1 MDMNSKYVSE
11 ASVKLHQERLHQER
25 QSRIQQVYKLL
36 AESDEGLSAK
46 DLSVHMS
53 VKADSIRLYLK
64 ELLARDLIYVAAKDG
79 KTRLFKANM
88 SPKPPK
94 TEEEAKAK
102 IEEALPVSPDGKEFD
117 PGTFTPC
124 GDVCRPGDIVW
135 VSSRSGEGQFF
146 RYLVITPWE
155 RKAMV
160 LGIFAEG
167 HPALNLNDPNY
178 IYLGNDPETGEGL
191 YADVTNTCQ
200 RGYKQFGDL
209 LMHVDKDCMDAVKNR
224 LARVMQFDNICGKTI
239 VKEVIKDD
247 PKKDVA
253 IERLKKVVEDKMK
266 LIDEG
271 KDLEKNLRQQ
281 LNGLFM
287 ENVDLRASGK
297 EKDAKITALKT
308 QMDEMDQI
316 RRDLQKRLEVQS
328 ETIDNLN
335 EDNARLRQ
343 EMLDTP
349 VVEDEM
355 SEENQKI
362 FAALMSANAD
372 LEKDLKQRYEDEI
385 KTLRQIIFSMIKGG
399 DAR

>member
-1 MDMNSKYVSE
+1 MKDYTRGLRDYSN
-11 ASVKLHQERLHQER
+11 KLKAER
-25 QSRIQQVYKLL
+25 QSKIQQVYRYL
-36 AESDEGLSAK
+36 AETSEGKCVKDIAH
-46 DLSVHMS
+46 DLSLGIESARHYV
-53 VKADSIRLYLK
+53 K
-64 ELLARDLIYVAAKDG
+64 ELLAKDLVYVAGKDG

-102 IEEALPVSPDGKEFD
+102 VEEALPVSPDGKEFD

-135 VSSRSGEGQFF
+135 VSSRSGAGQFF

-167 HPALNLNDPNY
+167 HPNLNLNDPNY

-209 LMHVDKDCMDAVKNR
+209 LMHVDKDCLDAVKNR
-224 LARVMQFDNICGKTI
+224 LARVMQIDDICGKTI
-239 VKEVIKDD
+239 YKEIIKDD

-253 IERLKKVVEDKMK
+253 IERLKKVIEDKMK
-266 LIDEG
+266 LIDQAGE
-271 KDLEKNLRQQ
+271 LEKDLRQQ
-281 LNGLFM
+281 VNVLFTQ
-287 ENVDLRASGK
+287 NLDLTARNKAASDK
-297 EKDAKITALKT
+297 TEALER

-316 RRDLQKRLEVQS
+316 RKDLQKRLEVQCT
-328 ETIDNLN
+328 TIDSLT

-343 EMLDTP
+343 EMLDIP
-349 VVEDEM
+349 ASENEL

-362 FAALMSANAD
+362 FTALMTANAD

-385 KTLRQIIFSMIKGG
+385 KTLRQIIFSMINGG
-399 DAR
+399 NAQ

>member
-1 MDMNSKYVSE
+1 MEKSKYTSTSAE
-11 ASVKLHQERLHQER
+11 KLHQER
-25 QSRIQQVYKLL
+25 QSKIQQVYRML
-36 AESDEGLSAK
+36 AETEVGLCVKDISAK
-46 DLSVHMS
+46 MGMS
-53 VKADSIRLYLK
+53 VEAVRRYMK

-224 LARVMQFDNICGKTI
+224 LARVMQFDDICGKTI

-253 IERLKKVVEDKMK
+253 IERLKKVIEDKMK
-266 LIDEG
+266 LKILRKIFASSLMPYLCRILTSG
-271 KDLEKNLRQQ
+271 LTTRQSATRQQ
-281 LNGLFM
+281 LLRDRSTRWIRFVRTSRSGLKF
-287 ENVDLRASGK
+287 S
-297 EKDAKITALKT
+297 
-308 QMDEMDQI
+308 
-316 RRDLQKRLEVQS
+316 
-328 ETIDNLN
+328 
-335 EDNARLRQ
+335 ARLSTSSTKT
-343 EMLDTP
+343 TP
-349 VVEDEM
+349 GSDRRCWIFRWPRM
-355 SEENQKI
+355 SSVRVMRRS
-362 FAALMSANAD
+362 LP
-372 LEKDLKQRYEDEI
+372 LL
-385 KTLRQIIFSMIKGG
+385 
-399 DAR
+399 

>member
-1 MDMNSKYVSE
+1 MKCNTRGLRGHSDQLKAERESK
-11 ASVKLHQERLHQER
+11 
-25 QSRIQQVYKLL
+25 IQQAYRLL
-36 AESDEGLSAK
+36 VETENGMCVK
-46 DLSVHMS
+46 DLSGELGVGS
-53 VKADSIRLYLK
+53 ECARNYVK
-64 ELLARDLIYVAAKDG
+64 ELLARDLVYVAGKDG
-79 KTRLFKANM
+79 KTMLFKANT
-88 SPKPPK
+88 SPKNL
-94 TEEEAKAK
+94 TEEESKEK

-124 GDVCRPGDIVW
+124 GDVCKPGDIVW

-167 HPALNLNDPNY
+167 HPNLNLNDPNY

-200 RGYKQFGDL
+200 RGYKQFGDF

-224 LARVMQFDNICGKTI
+224 LARVMQIDDICGKTI
-239 VKEVIKDD
+239 YKEIINDD
-247 PKKDVA
+247 PKKDLA
-253 IERLKKVVEDKMK
+253 IERLKKVIEDKMK
-266 LIDEG
+266 LVDEA
-271 KDLEKNLRQQ
+271 KDLEKDLRQQ

-287 ENVDLRASGK
+287 ENVDLRTSCK
-297 EKDAKITALKT
+297 EKDAKIAALKT

-316 RRDLQKRLEVQS
+316 RKDLQKRLEVQC
-328 ETIDNLN
+328 ETIDSLT

-349 VVEDEM
+349 VAEDEF
-355 SEENQKI
+355 SETDEKI

>member
-1 MDMNSKYVSE
+1 MDNVGVKAMSE
-11 ASVKLHQERLHQER
+11 QREKLHQER
-25 QSRIQQVYKLL
+25 QSRIQLVYKML
-36 AESDEGLSAK
+36 AGSDEGLSAK
-46 DLSVHMS
+46 DLSVHMD
-53 VKADSIRLYLK
+53 VTADAIRLYLK

-94 TEEEAKAK
+94 TEEEIQAK

-117 PGTFTPC
+117 PGTFVPC

-167 HPALNLNDPNY
+167 HPNLNLNDPNY
-178 IYLGNDPETGEGL
+178 IYLGNDPGTGEGL

-200 RGYKQFGDL
+200 RGYKQFGDF
-209 LMHVDKDCMDAVKNR
+209 LMHIDKDCMDAVKNR
-224 LARVMQFDNICGKTI
+224 LARVMQIDEICGKTI
-239 VKEVIKDD
+239 YKEIIKDD
-247 PKKDVA
+247 PKKDLA
-253 IERLKKVVEDKMK
+253 IERLKKVIEDKMK
-266 LIDEG
+266 IVDQAKELEA
-271 KDLEKNLRQQ
+271 DLRRQV
-281 LNGLFM
+281 NALFT
-287 ENVDLRASGK
+287 ENVELKTANK
-297 EKDAKITALKT
+297 EAVNKNSALKA
-308 QMDEMDQI
+308 QIDEMDKI
-316 RRDLQKRLEVQS
+316 RKDLQARLEVQCN
-328 ETIDNLN
+328 TIDKLN
-335 EDNARLRQ
+335 EDNVRLRQ

-349 VVEDEM
+349 VAEDEF
-355 SEENQKI
+355 SESDEKI
-362 FAALMSANAD
+362 FTALMNANAD
-372 LEKDLKQRYEDEI
+372 LEKELKARYEEEI

>member
-11 ASVKLHQERLHQER
+11 ASVKLHQER

-102 IEEALPVSPDGKEFD
+102 IEEALPVSPDGKEFE
-117 PGTFTPC
+117 PGSFTPC

-209 LMHVDKDCMDAVKNR
+209 LMHADKDCMDAVKNR
-224 LARVMQFDNICGKTI
+224 LARVMQFDDICGKTI

-297 EKDAKITALKT
+297 EKDGKITALKT
-308 QMDEMDQI
+308 QMDEMGQI
-316 RRDLQKRLEVQS
+316 RKDLQKRLEVQS
-328 ETIDNLN
+328 ETIDKLN

-349 VVEDEM
+349 VAEDEM
-355 SEENQKI
+355 SESDEKI

>member
-1 MDMNSKYVSE
+1 MEKSKYVSTAAE
-11 ASVKLHQERLHQER
+11 KLHQER
-25 QSRIQQVYKLL
+25 QSRIQVVYKILV
-36 AESDEGLSAK
+36 ETEVGLSAK
-46 DLSVHMS
+46 DLSAKLNLS
-53 VKADSIRLYLK
+53 ADVIRLYLK

-88 SPKPPK
+88 SPKHQ

-102 IEEALPVSPDGKEFD
+102 IEEALPVSPSGKEFE
-117 PGTFTPC
+117 PGSFVPC
-124 GDVCRPGDIVW
+124 GDVCKPGDIVW

-191 YADVTNTCQ
+191 YADVTNACQ
-200 RGYKQFGDL
+200 RGYKQFGDF
-209 LMHVDKDCMDAVKNR
+209 LMHVDKDYMDAVKNR
-224 LARVMQFDNICGKTI
+224 LARVMQIDDICGKTI
-239 VKEVIKDD
+239 YKEIIKDD

-253 IERLKKVVEDKMK
+253 IERLKKLNDDNARQ
-266 LIDEG
+266 LRNYAIT
-271 KDLEKNLRQQ
+271 EKNLRESYNS
-281 LNGLFM
+281 LYTEYVAANA
-287 ENVDLRASGK
+287 ESK

-316 RRDLQKRLEVQS
+316 RKDLQKRLEVQCT
-328 ETIDNLN
+328 TIDNLT

-349 VVEDEM
+349 VAEDEM

-362 FAALMSANAD
+362 FNALMTANAD
-372 LEKDLKQRYEDEI
+372 LEKELKQRYEDEI

-399 DAR
+399 DGK

>member
-1 MDMNSKYVSE
+1 MDNVGIKAMSE
-11 ASVKLHQERLHQER
+11 QREKLHQER
-25 QSRIQQVYKLL
+25 QSRIQQVYKML

-46 DLSVHMS
+46 DLSVHID
-53 VKADSIRLYLK
+53 VTADAIRLYLK
-64 ELLARDLIYVAAKDG
+64 ELLARDLIYVAARDG

-88 SPKPPK
+88 SPKQQ

-117 PGTFTPC
+117 PGSFVPC
-124 GDVCRPGDIVW
+124 GDVCKPGDIVW

-167 HPALNLNDPNY
+167 HPNLNLNDPNY

-200 RGYKQFGDL
+200 RGYKQFGEL

-224 LARVMQFDNICGKTI
+224 LARVMQIDDICGKTI
-239 VKEVIKDD
+239 YKEIIKDD

-253 IERLKKVVEDKMK
+253 IEWLKKLNDDNAKQLRNYE
-266 LIDEG
+266 IT
-271 KDLEKNLRQQ
+271 EKNLRESYNS
-281 LNGLFM
+281 LCTEYAATTA
-287 ENVDLRASGK
+287 ENK
-297 EKDAKITALKT
+297 EKDGKITALKT

-316 RRDLQKRLEVQS
+316 RKDLQKRLEVQC
-328 ETIDNLN
+328 ETIDSLT

-343 EMLDTP
+343 EMLDIP
-349 VVEDEM
+349 VAEDEF
-355 SEENQKI
+355 SETDEKI

-385 KTLRQIIFSMIKGG
+385 KTLRQIIFSMINKGG

>member
-1 MDMNSKYVSE
+1 MEKSKYVSTSAE
-11 ASVKLHQERLHQER
+11 KLHQER
-25 QSRIQQVYKLL
+25 QSKIQQVYKML
-36 AESDEGLSAK
+36 AETEVGLCVKDISAK
-46 DLSVHMS
+46 MGMS
-53 VKADSIRLYLK
+53 VEAVRRYMK

-88 SPKPPK
+88 SPKNL
-94 TEEEAKAK
+94 TEEESKEK
-102 IEEALPVSPDGKEFD
+102 VEEALPVSPDGKEFE

-124 GDVCRPGDIVW
+124 GDVCKPGDIVW

-167 HPALNLNDPNY
+167 HPNLNLNDPNY

-200 RGYKQFGDL
+200 RGYKQFGDF
-209 LMHVDKDCMDAVKNR
+209 LMHVDKDYMDAVKNR
-224 LARVMQFDNICGKTI
+224 LARVMQIDDICGKTI
-239 VKEVIKDD
+239 YKEIIKDD

-253 IERLKKVVEDKMK
+253 IERLKKVIEDKMK
-266 LIDEG
+266 LVDEA
-271 KDLEKNLRQQ
+271 KDLEKDLRQQ
-281 LNGLFM
+281 LNALFM
-287 ENVDLRASGK
+287 QNVDLKTSCK
-297 EKDAKITALKT
+297 EKDANIAALKT

-316 RRDLQKRLEVQS
+316 RKDLQKRLEAQRT
-328 ETIDNLN
+328 TIDTLTN
-335 EDNARLRQ
+335 ENARLRQ
-343 EMLDTP
+343 EMLDIP
-349 VVEDEM
+349 VAEDEM

-362 FAALMSANAD
+362 FNALMSANAD

-385 KTLRQIIFSMIKGG
+385 KTLRQIIFSMINKGG

>member
-1 MDMNSKYVSE
+1 MSDMNTKGMSAQREK
-11 ASVKLHQERLHQER
+11 LHQER
-25 QSRIQQVYKLL
+25 QSRIQQVYKML
-36 AESDEGLSAK
+36 AKSDEGLSAK

-53 VKADSIRLYLK
+53 VTADSIRLYLK

-88 SPKPPK
+88 SPKNL
-94 TEEEAKAK
+94 TEEESKAK

-117 PGTFTPC
+117 PGTFVPC
-124 GDVCRPGDIVW
+124 GDVCKPGDIVW

-167 HPALNLNDPNY
+167 HPNLNLNDPNY
-178 IYLGNDPETGEGL
+178 IYLGNDPGTGEGL

-200 RGYKQFGDL
+200 RGYKQFGEL
-209 LMHVDKDCMDAVKNR
+209 LMHVDKDYMDAVKNR
-224 LARVMQFDNICGKTI
+224 LARVMQIDDICGKTI
-239 VKEVIKDD
+239 YKEIIKDD
-247 PKKDVA
+247 PKKDLA
-253 IERLKKVVEDKMK
+253 IERLKKVVEDKSK
-266 LIDEG
+266 HIDEA
-271 KDLEKNLRQQ
+271 KELEKDLRQQ
-281 LNGLFM
+281 INGLFM
-287 ENVDLRASGK
+287 ENVDLRTSGK
-297 EKDAKITALKT
+297 EKDAKIAALKT

-316 RRDLQKRLEVQS
+316 RKDLQKRLEVQC
-328 ETIDNLN
+328 ETIDSLT

-349 VVEDEM
+349 VAEDEF
-355 SEENQKI
+355 SETDEKI

-385 KTLRQIIFSMIKGG
+385 KTLRQIIFSMINKGG
-399 DAR
+399 DGK

>member
-1 MDMNSKYVSE
+1 MDNVGVKAMSE
-11 ASVKLHQERLHQER
+11 QREKLHQER
-25 QSRIQQVYKLL
+25 QSRIQLVYRML

-46 DLSVHMS
+46 DLSAHMDVS
-53 VKADSIRLYLK
+53 ANAIRLYLK

-94 TEEEAKAK
+94 TEEEVQAK

-117 PGTFTPC
+117 PGSFTPC

-167 HPALNLNDPNY
+167 HPNLNLNDPNY
-178 IYLGNDPETGEGL
+178 IYLGNDPGTGEGL

-200 RGYKQFGDL
+200 RGYKQFGEL
-209 LMHVDKDCMDAVKNR
+209 LMHIDKDCMDAVKNR
-224 LARVMQFDNICGKTI
+224 LARVMQIDDICGKTI
-239 VKEVIKDD
+239 YKEVIKDD

-253 IERLKKVVEDKMK
+253 IERLKKVIEDKMK
-266 LIDEG
+266 LVDEA
-271 KDLEKNLRQQ
+271 KDLEKDLRQQ
-281 LNGLFM
+281 LNALFM
-287 ENVDLRASGK
+287 QNIDLRANNKTVGDK
-297 EKDAKITALKT
+297 AAALER
-308 QMDEMDQI
+308 QIDEMDKI
-316 RRDLQKRLEVQS
+316 RRDLQQRLEVQC
-328 ETIDNLN
+328 ETIDKLN

-343 EMLDTP
+343 EMLDIPESETSK
-349 VVEDEM
+349 EDLEF
-355 SEENQKI
+355 E
-362 FAALMSANAD
+362 AALLKANVD
-372 LEKDLKQRYEDEI
+372 LQKDLKQRYEDEI
-385 KTLRQIIFSMIKGG
+385 KTLRQIIFSMINKGG
-399 DAR
+399 DGR

>member
-1 MDMNSKYVSE
+1 MEKSKYVSTSAE
-11 ASVKLHQERLHQER
+11 KLHQER
-25 QSRIQQVYKLL
+25 QSKIQQVYKML
-36 AESDEGLSAK
+36 AETEVGLCVKDISAK
-46 DLSVHMS
+46 MGMS
-53 VKADSIRLYLK
+53 VEAVRRYMK
-64 ELLARDLIYVAAKDG
+64 ELLSRDLIYVAAKDG

-124 GDVCRPGDIVW
+124 GDACRPGDIVW

-224 LARVMQFDNICGKTI
+224 LARVMRFDDICRKTI

-253 IERLKKVVEDKMK
+253 IERLKKLNDDNAKQLRNYE
-266 LIDEG
+266 ITER
-271 KDLEKNLRQQ
+271 NLRESYNS
-281 LNGLFM
+281 LYTEYAAATA
-287 ENVDLRASGK
+287 ENK

-316 RRDLQKRLEVQS
+316 RKDLQKRLEVQC
-328 ETIDNLN
+328 ETIDKLN

-343 EMLDTP
+343 EMLDIP
-349 VVEDEM
+349 VAEDEM
-355 SEENQKI
+355 SESDEKI

>member
-1 MDMNSKYVSE
+1 MSDMNTKGMSE
-11 ASVKLHQERLHQER
+11 QREKLHQER
-25 QSRIQQVYKLL
+25 QSKIQQVYKML

-46 DLSVHMS
+46 DLSVHIN
-53 VKADSIRLYLK
+53 VTAETIRLYLK
-64 ELLARDLIYVAAKDG
+64 ELLSRDLIYVAAKDG

-94 TEEEAKAK
+94 TEEEAQAK
-102 IEEALPVSPDGKEFD
+102 IEEALPVSPDGKEFE
-117 PGTFTPC
+117 PGSFVPC
-124 GDVCRPGDIVW
+124 SDVCKPGDIVW

-167 HPALNLNDPNY
+167 HPNLNLNDPNY

-200 RGYKQFGDL
+200 RGYKQFGEL

-224 LARVMQFDNICGKTI
+224 LARVMQIDDICGKTI
-239 VKEVIKDD
+239 YKEIIKDD

-253 IERLKKVVEDKMK
+253 IERLKKVIEDKMK
-266 LIDEG
+266 LVDEA
-271 KDLEKNLRQQ
+271 KDLE
-281 LNGLFM
+281 
-287 ENVDLRASGK
+287 K
-297 EKDAKITALKT
+297 EKDAKIAALKT

-316 RRDLQKRLEVQS
+316 RKDLQKRLEVQC
-328 ETIDNLN
+328 ETIDSLT

-343 EMLDTP
+343 EMMDIP
-349 VVEDEM
+349 VAEDEM
-355 SEENQKI
+355 SEENRKI
-362 FAALMSANAD
+362 FNALMSANAD

-399 DAR
+399 DCK

>member
-11 ASVKLHQERLHQER
+11 ASVKLHQER
-25 QSRIQQVYKLL
+25 QSRIQQVYRVL
-36 AESDEGLSAK
+36 AETEVGLSAK
-46 DLSVHMS
+46 DLSAKLNFTTDV
-53 VKADSIRLYLK
+53 IRLYLK
-64 ELLARDLIYVAAKDG
+64 ELLSRDLIYVAAKDG

-94 TEEEAKAK
+94 TEEEVQAK

-117 PGTFTPC
+117 PGSFTPC
-124 GDVCRPGDIVW
+124 GDVCKPGDIVW

-167 HPALNLNDPNY
+167 HPNLNLNDPNY

-200 RGYKQFGDL
+200 RGYKQFGEL

-224 LARVMQFDNICGKTI
+224 LARVMQFDDICGKTI
-239 VKEVIKDD
+239 YKEIIKDD

-253 IERLKKVVEDKMK
+253 IERLKKIIEDKSK
-266 LIDEG
+266 LVDEA
-271 KDLEKNLRQQ
+271 KDLEKDLRQQ
-281 LNGLFM
+281 LNALFM
-287 ENVDLRASGK
+287 QNVDLRANNKTVGDK
-297 EKDAKITALKT
+297 AAALER
-308 QMDEMDQI
+308 QIDEMDKI
-316 RRDLQKRLEVQS
+316 RRDLQQRLEVQC
-328 ETIDNLN
+328 ETIDKLN
-335 EDNARLRQ
+335 DDNARLRQ
-343 EMLDTP
+343 EMLDIP
-349 VVEDEM
+349 VSENEL

-362 FAALMSANAD
+362 FNALMTANAD

>member
-1 MDMNSKYVSE
+1 MDNVGIKAMSE
-11 ASVKLHQERLHQER
+11 QREKLHQER
-25 QSRIQQVYKLL
+25 QSRIQQVYKML

-46 DLSVHMS
+46 DLSVHID
-53 VKADSIRLYLK
+53 VTADAIRLYLK
-64 ELLARDLIYVAAKDG
+64 ELLARDLIYVAARDG

-88 SPKPPK
+88 SPKQQ

-117 PGTFTPC
+117 PGSFVPC
-124 GDVCRPGDIVW
+124 GDVCKPGDIVW
-135 VSSRSGEGQFF
+135 MSSRSGEGQFF

-167 HPALNLNDPNY
+167 HPNLNLNDPNY

-200 RGYKQFGDL
+200 RGYKQFGDF
-209 LMHVDKDCMDAVKNR
+209 LMHIDKDCMDAVKNR
-224 LARVMQFDNICGKTI
+224 LARVMQIDDICGKTI
-239 VKEVIKDD
+239 YKEIIKDD

-253 IERLKKVVEDKMK
+253 IEWLKKLNDDNAKQLRNYE
-266 LIDEG
+266 IT
-271 KDLEKNLRQQ
+271 EKNLRESYNS
-281 LNGLFM
+281 LCTEYAATTA
-287 ENVDLRASGK
+287 ENK
-297 EKDAKITALKT
+297 EKDGKITALKT

-316 RRDLQKRLEVQS
+316 RKDLQKRLEVQC
-328 ETIDNLN
+328 ETIDSLT

-343 EMLDTP
+343 EMLDIP
-349 VVEDEM
+349 VAEDEF
-355 SEENQKI
+355 SETDEKI

-385 KTLRQIIFSMIKGG
+385 KTLRQIIFSMINKGG

>member
-1 MDMNSKYVSE
+1 MSDMNTKGMIE
-11 ASVKLHQERLHQER
+11 QREKLHQER
-25 QSRIQQVYKLL
+25 QSRIQQVYRIL
-36 AESDEGLSAK
+36 AETEVGLCVKDISAK
-46 DLSVHMS
+46 MDISVEAVRRYM
-53 VKADSIRLYLK
+53 K
-64 ELLARDLIYVAAKDG
+64 ELLAKDLVYVAEKDG

-94 TEEEAKAK
+94 TEEEAQAK

-167 HPALNLNDPNY
+167 HPNLNLNDPNY

-200 RGYKQFGDL
+200 RGYKQFGDF

-224 LARVMQFDNICGKTI
+224 LARVMQFDDICGKTI
-239 VKEVIKDD
+239 YKEIIKDD
-247 PKKDVA
+247 PKKDVV
-253 IERLKKVVEDKMK
+253 IERLKKLNDDNARQLRNYE
-266 LIDEG
+266 IT
-271 KDLEKNLRQQ
+271 EKNLRESYNS
-281 LNGLFM
+281 LYTEYITANA
-287 ENVDLRASGK
+287 EIK
-297 EKDAKITALKT
+297 EKDGKITALKT

-316 RRDLQKRLEVQS
+316 RKDLQKRLGVQCT
-328 ETIDNLN
+328 TIDTLTN
-335 EDNARLRQ
+335 ENARLRQ
-343 EMLDTP
+343 EMLDAP
-349 VVEDEM
+349 VSETSETEL

-362 FAALMSANAD
+362 FTALMTANAD

>member
-1 MDMNSKYVSE
+1 MKYNTRGLRGHSDQLKAERESK
-11 ASVKLHQERLHQER
+11 
-25 QSRIQQVYKLL
+25 IQQAYRLL
-36 AESDEGLSAK
+36 VETENGMCVK
-46 DLSVHMS
+46 DLSGELGVGS
-53 VKADSIRLYLK
+53 ECARNYVK
-64 ELLARDLIYVAAKDG
+64 ELLARDLVYVAGKDG
-79 KTRLFKANM
+79 KTMLFKANT
-88 SPKPPK
+88 SPKNL
-94 TEEEAKAK
+94 TEEESKEK

-124 GDVCRPGDIVW
+124 GDVCKPGDIVW

-167 HPALNLNDPNY
+167 HPNLNLNDPNY

-200 RGYKQFGDL
+200 RGYKQFGDF
-209 LMHVDKDCMDAVKNR
+209 LMHVDKDYMDAVKNR
-224 LARVMQFDNICGKTI
+224 LARVMQFDDICGKTI

-253 IERLKKVVEDKMK
+253 IERLKKLNDDNAKQLRNYE
-266 LIDEG
+266 ITER
-271 KDLEKNLRQQ
+271 NLRESYNS
-281 LNGLFM
+281 LYTEYAAATA
-287 ENVDLRASGK
+287 ENK

-316 RRDLQKRLEVQS
+316 RKDLQKRLEVQC
-328 ETIDNLN
+328 ETIDNLHEQLVN
-335 EDNARLRQ
+335 TSVAS
-343 EMLDTP
+343 
-349 VVEDEM
+349 EDEL
-355 SEENQKI
+355 SEANQKV
-362 FAALMSANAD
+362 FDALMAANAD

-385 KTLRQIIFSMIKGG
+385 KTLRQIIFSMINKGG

>member
-1 MDMNSKYVSE
+1 MENKYSNE
-11 ASVKLHQERLHQER
+11 RSERLHQER
-25 QSRIQQVYKLL
+25 QSRIQQIYKIL
-36 AESDEGLSAK
+36 AETEVGLSAK
-46 DLSVHMS
+46 EISVFLKVS
-53 VKADSIRLYLK
+53 SELARRYLK

-94 TEEEAKAK
+94 TEEEVKAK

-117 PGTFTPC
+117 PGSFTPC
-124 GDVCRPGDIVW
+124 SDVCKPGDIVW

-146 RYLVITPWE
+146 RYLIITPWI

-160 LGIFAEG
+160 VGIFAEG
-167 HPALNLNDPNY
+167 HPNLNLNDPNY

-191 YADVTNTCQ
+191 YADITNVCQ
-200 RGYKQFGDL
+200 RGYKQFGDF

-224 LARVMQFDNICGKTI
+224 LARVMQFDDICGKTI
-239 VKEVIKDD
+239 YKEIIKDD
-247 PKKDVA
+247 PKKDIA
-253 IERLKKVVEDKMK
+253 IERLKKVIEDKMT
-266 LIDEG
+266 LIDQAKELEG
-271 KDLEKNLRQQ
+271 DLRRQV
-281 LNGLFM
+281 NTLFM
-287 ENVDLRASGK
+287 ENVDLRTSCK

-316 RRDLQKRLEVQS
+316 RKDLQERLEVQC
-328 ETIDNLN
+328 ETIDKLT

-343 EMLDTP
+343 ELMDISAA
-349 VVEDEM
+349 EDEL

-362 FAALMSANAD
+362 FNALMTANAD

-385 KTLRQIIFSMIKGG
+385 KTLRQIIFSMIKVG

>member
-1 MDMNSKYVSE
+1 MEKSKYTSTSAE
-11 ASVKLHQERLHQER
+11 KLHQER
-25 QSRIQQVYKLL
+25 QSKIQQVYRML
-36 AESDEGLSAK
+36 AETEVGLCVKDISAK
-46 DLSVHMS
+46 MGMS
-53 VKADSIRLYLK
+53 VEAVRRYMK

-79 KTRLFKANM
+79 KTRFFKANM

-94 TEEEAKAK
+94 TEEEVQAK

-167 HPALNLNDPNY
+167 HPNLNLNDPNY

-224 LARVMQFDNICGKTI
+224 LARVMQFDDICGKTI

-253 IERLKKVVEDKMK
+253 IERLKKVIEDKMK
-266 LIDEG
+266 LVDEA
-271 KDLEKNLRQQ
+271 KDLEKDLRQQ
-281 LNGLFM
+281 LNALFM
-287 ENVDLRASGK
+287 ENVDL
-297 EKDAKITALKT
+297 KT
-308 QMDEMDQI
+308 QYKELNGKAEALDRQVDEMDQI
-316 RRDLQKRLEVQS
+316 RKDLQKRLEVQC
-328 ETIDNLN
+328 ETIDKLN

-343 EMLDTP
+343 EMLDIP
-349 VVEDEM
+349 VAEDEM
-355 SEENQKI
+355 SESDEKI

>member
-1 MDMNSKYVSE
+1 MKDNTRGLRDYSN
-11 ASVKLHQERLHQER
+11 KLKAER
-25 QSRIQQVYKLL
+25 QSKIQQVYRYL
-36 AESDEGLSAK
+36 AEASEGKCVKDIAH
-46 DLSVHMS
+46 DLSLGIESARHYV
-53 VKADSIRLYLK
+53 K
-64 ELLARDLIYVAAKDG
+64 ELLAKDLVYVVGKDG

-94 TEEEAKAK
+94 TEEEAQAK

-135 VSSRSGEGQFF
+135 VSSRSGAGQFF

-167 HPALNLNDPNY
+167 HPNLNLNDPNY

-200 RGYKQFGDL
+200 RGYKQFGEL

-224 LARVMQFDNICGKTI
+224 LARVMQFDDICGKTI
-239 VKEVIKDD
+239 YKEIIKDD

-253 IERLKKVVEDKMK
+253 IERLKKLNDDNARQLRNYE
-266 LIDEG
+266 IT
-271 KDLEKNLRQQ
+271 EKNLRESYNS
-281 LNGLFM
+281 LYTEYVTANA
-287 ENVDLRASGK
+287 ENK
-297 EKDAKITALKT
+297 EKDGKITALKT

-316 RRDLQKRLEVQS
+316 RKDLQKRLGVQCT
-328 ETIDNLN
+328 TIDTLTN
-335 EDNARLRQ
+335 ENARLRQ
-343 EMLDTP
+343 EMLDAP
-349 VVEDEM
+349 VSETSETGL

-362 FAALMSANAD
+362 FTALMTANAD

>member
-1 MDMNSKYVSE
+1 M
-11 ASVKLHQERLHQER
+11 
-25 QSRIQQVYKLL
+25 L
-36 AESDEGLSAK
+36 AETEEGLSAK
-46 DLSVHMS
+46 DLSIHMS
-53 VKADSIRLYLK
+53 VKADAIRLYLK
-64 ELLARDLIYVAAKDG
+64 ELLSRDLIYVAAKDG

-94 TEEEAKAK
+94 TEEEVQAK

-167 HPALNLNDPNY
+167 HPNLNLNDPNY

-200 RGYKQFGDL
+200 RGYKQFGDF

-224 LARVMQFDNICGKTI
+224 LARVMQIDDICGKTI
-239 VKEVIKDD
+239 YKEIIKDD

-253 IERLKKVVEDKMK
+253 IERLKKLNDDNAKQLRNYE
-266 LIDEG
+266 ITER
-271 KDLEKNLRQQ
+271 NLRESYNS
-281 LNGLFM
+281 LYTEYAAAIADN
-287 ENVDLRASGK
+287 K
-297 EKDAKITALKT
+297 EKDGKIAALKT
-308 QMDEMDQI
+308 QMDEMDKI
-316 RRDLQKRLEVQS
+316 RRDLQQRLEVQC
-328 ETIDNLN
+328 ETIDKLN

-343 EMLDTP
+343 EMLDIP
-349 VVEDEM
+349 VAEDEL

-362 FAALMSANAD
+362 FNALMTANAD

-385 KTLRQIIFSMIKGG
+385 KTLRQIIFSMINKGG
-399 DAR
+399 DGK

>member
-1 MDMNSKYVSE
+1 MSDMNTKAMSE
-11 ASVKLHQERLHQER
+11 QREKLHQER
-25 QSRIQQVYKLL
+25 QSKIQQVYKML

-46 DLSVHMS
+46 DLSVHIN
-53 VKADSIRLYLK
+53 VTADTIRLYLK
-64 ELLARDLIYVAAKDG
+64 ELLRRDLIYVAAKDG
-79 KTRLFKANM
+79 KSRLFKANM

-94 TEEEAKAK
+94 TEEEAKEK
-102 IEEALPVSPDGKEFD
+102 IEEALPVSPDGKEFE
-117 PGTFTPC
+117 PGTFVPC
-124 GDVCRPGDIVW
+124 GDVCKPGDIVW

-160 LGIFAEG
+160 LGILAEG
-167 HPALNLNDPNY
+167 HPNLNLNDPNY

-200 RGYKQFGDL
+200 RGYKQFGEL

-224 LARVMQFDNICGKTI
+224 LARVMQIDDICSKTI
-239 VKEVIKDD
+239 YKEVIKDD

-253 IERLKKVVEDKMK
+253 IERLKKLNDDNARQLRNFE
-266 LIDEG
+266 ITER
-271 KDLEKNLRQQ
+271 NLRESY
-281 LNGLFM
+281 NGLYT
-287 ENVDLRASGK
+287 EYAAATAESK

-316 RRDLQKRLEVQS
+316 RKDLQKRLEVQCT
-328 ETIDNLN
+328 TIDTLTN
-335 EDNARLRQ
+335 ENARLRQ
-343 EMLDTP
+343 EMLDIP
-349 VVEDEM
+349 VAEDEM

-362 FAALMSANAD
+362 FNALMSANAD

-385 KTLRQIIFSMIKGG
+385 KTLRQIIFSMINKGG

>member
-1 MDMNSKYVSE
+1 MDNVGIKAMVEQREK
-11 ASVKLHQERLHQER
+11 LHQER
-25 QSRIQQVYKLL
+25 QSRIQLVYKML

-46 DLSVHMS
+46 DLSAHMDVS
-53 VKADSIRLYLK
+53 ADAIRLYLK

-94 TEEEAKAK
+94 TEKEVQAK
-102 IEEALPVSPDGKEFD
+102 IEEALPVSPDGKEFE
-117 PGTFTPC
+117 PGSFTPC
-124 GDVCRPGDIVW
+124 GNVCRPGDIVW

-167 HPALNLNDPNY
+167 HPHLNLNDPNY
-178 IYLGNDPETGEGL
+178 IYLGNDPGTGEGL

-200 RGYKQFGDL
+200 RGYKQFGEL
-209 LMHVDKDCMDAVKNR
+209 LMHIDKDCMDAVKNR
-224 LARVMQFDNICGKTI
+224 LARVMQIDDICGKTI
-239 VKEVIKDD
+239 YKEVIKDD
-247 PKKDVA
+247 PKKDIA

-266 LIDEG
+266 LIDEA
-271 KDLEKNLRQQ
+271 KDLEKDLRQQ
-281 LNGLFM
+281 LNALFTQ
-287 ENVDLRASGK
+287 NIDLRANNKTVSDK
-297 EKDAKITALKT
+297 AAALER
-308 QMDEMDQI
+308 QVNEMDKI
-316 RRDLQKRLEVQS
+316 RKDLQQRLEVQC
-328 ETIDNLN
+328 ETIDKLN

-343 EMLDTP
+343 EMLDIP
-349 VVEDEM
+349 AAEDEM
-355 SEENQKI
+355 SKSDEKI

>member
-1 MDMNSKYVSE
+1 MENVGIKAMGEQREK
-11 ASVKLHQERLHQER
+11 LHQER
-25 QSRIQQVYKLL
+25 QSRIQQVYKML
-36 AESDEGLSAK
+36 AETEVGLCVKDISAK
-46 DLSVHMS
+46 MGMS
-53 VKADSIRLYLK
+53 VEAVRRYMK
-64 ELLARDLIYVAAKDG
+64 ELLARDLIYVAAKDS

-94 TEEEAKAK
+94 TEEEAQAK

-191 YADVTNTCQ
+191 YADITNTCQ

-224 LARVMQFDNICGKTI
+224 LARVMQFDDICGKTI

-253 IERLKKVVEDKMK
+253 IERLKKVIEDKMK
-266 LIDEG
+266 LVDEA
-271 KDLEKNLRQQ
+271 KDLEKDLRQQ
-281 LNGLFM
+281 LNALFM
-287 ENVDLRASGK
+287 ENVDL
-297 EKDAKITALKT
+297 KT
-308 QMDEMDQI
+308 QYKELNGKAETLDRQVDEMDHI
-316 RRDLQKRLEVQS
+316 RKDLQKRLEVQC
-328 ETIDNLN
+328 ETIDKLN

-343 EMLDTP
+343 EMLDIP
-349 VVEDEM
+349 VAEDAM
-355 SEENQKI
+355 SESDEKI